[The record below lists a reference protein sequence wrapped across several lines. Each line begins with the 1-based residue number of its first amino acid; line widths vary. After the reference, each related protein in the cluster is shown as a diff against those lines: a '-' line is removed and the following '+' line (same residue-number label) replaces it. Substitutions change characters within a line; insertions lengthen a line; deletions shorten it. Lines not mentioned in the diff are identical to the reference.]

1 MSTMEE
7 TKGFSPEEKAQ
18 LKEAL
23 SQVENA
29 LGTKMAKSIEDV
41 VKKAESL
48 ENEVGGLKEFKV
60 KAEKEAAENQKALD
74 ELIAKGKK
82 IEVAENANA
91 STALAKALEANKE
104 KLANYKSNRVAIS
117 FELKTV
123 GDIGANSNISVSG
136 TPAFAHGG
144 MLWGPGRKG
153 FEISHV
159 RDFCRV
165 VPQAAGTDAYVIRD
179 GGGEGGPTTV
189 AVGAVKPQADRDW
202 VKTVIPITKIAT
214 YYKVPEEYLQDIVWM
229 QDEVSG
235 VGVEELLAKEDS
247 LFLTNSTG
255 GEFAGLN
262 QTLNST
268 AFSVPTQLSKIF
280 TGANRDANEYDVLV
294 AALTQLRIA
303 NPSSNANVCLLH
315 PGDYARLLL
324 EKDLDN
330 NYIFGAPNAA
340 IPTVLG
346 VSIRPHTA
354 VTSDKF
360 FIGDFSKV
368 KVGVRSPLSVRFY
381 DQNEDDAIYN
391 MVTVVIEERVTIAA
405 DRADRI
411 IYGDFSDAMTSL
423 ES

>member
-1 MSTMEE
+1 MADEN
-7 TKGFSPEEKAQ
+7 KGFTPQEKAE

-23 SQVENA
+23 SQVESA
-29 LGTKMAKSIEDV
+29 LGTKVAKQIEDV
-41 VKKAESL
+41 VKKSESL
-48 ENEVGGLKEFKV
+48 ENEVSGLKEFKV
-60 KAEKEAAENQKALD
+60 KAEKESAENQKALD

-82 IEVAENANA
+82 IEVVQSGSVTN
-91 STALAKALEANKE
+91 ALAKALAENAD
-104 KLANYKSNRVAIS
+104 KLKNYKNGRTAVS
-117 FELKTV
+117 FQLKDV
-123 GDIGANSNISVSG
+123 GNIGANSNISVSG

-153 FEISHV
+153 FEMRHV
-159 RDFCRV
+159 RDVCRV
-165 VPQAAGTDAYVIRD
+165 VPQAEGTDAYVIRD

-189 AVGAVKPQADRDW
+189 AVGTVKPQSDRDW
-202 VKTVIPITKIAT
+202 VKTIVPITKIAH
-214 YYKVPEEYLQDIVWM
+214 YYKVPEEYLQDIAWM
-229 QDEVSG
+229 QDEVTG
-235 VGVEELLAKEDS
+235 VGVEELLAKEDTE
-247 LFLTNSTG
+247 FLTNNTG

-268 AFSVPTQLSKIF
+268 AFSVPSQLSAIF

-303 NPSSNANVCLLH
+303 NPSSIANVCLLH

-324 EKDLDN
+324 EKDLNN

-346 VSIRPHTA
+346 VSIIPHTA

-360 FIGDFSKV
+360 FIGDFTKV
-368 KVGVRSPLSVRFY
+368 KVGVRTPLSVRFY

-391 MVTVVIEERVTIAA
+391 LVTVVIEERVTIAA

-411 IYGDFSDAMTSL
+411 IYGDFSDAMTNL